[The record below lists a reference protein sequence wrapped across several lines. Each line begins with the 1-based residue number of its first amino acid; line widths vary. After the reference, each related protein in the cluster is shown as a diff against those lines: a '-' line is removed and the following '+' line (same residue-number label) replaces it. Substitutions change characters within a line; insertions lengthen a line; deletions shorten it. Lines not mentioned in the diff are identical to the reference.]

1 MVTSLTGRGQG
12 ARAGERGP
20 AGAAASQ
27 DPGSGSSHQVRS
39 RGPDDPVWGEG
50 QCPPGLPTHTMGA
63 HAPPGPPPTPERP
76 QSPARAALPSG
87 RWDCLNAGPRV
98 GRELGRHCPRR
109 RIVRRDARPHRGRT
123 SVRGGTAREATA
135 PHLMPCP
142 HPGRAAELLPQ
153 TETSE
158 TSLRPLWP
166 LEPPS
171 CHLPSQGW
179 EGRTSPS
186 PTLCISR
193 CLMAGID
200 HMVLQLRGRPRCDL
214 LSPPRSSTQAPVPWL
229 LTTRPSRRQRPPCP
243 PSCCKPLHP
252 RLHFPGPSVTR
263 HPRPNCL

>member
-1 MVTSLTGRGQG
+1 MFAPENHTRVGAMVTSLTGRGQG

-179 EGRTSPS
+179 EG
-186 PTLCISR
+186 
-193 CLMAGID
+193 
-200 HMVLQLRGRPRCDL
+200 
-214 LSPPRSSTQAPVPWL
+214 
-229 LTTRPSRRQRPPCP
+229 
-243 PSCCKPLHP
+243 
-252 RLHFPGPSVTR
+252 
-263 HPRPNCL
+263 